1 MSKKREVQ
9 VIDNKQKNGMRVQK
23 GDRIVE
29 MSPEVSVQMVN
40 DLITLGTQLV
50 SETGRVTVEY
60 FETQANMYYG
70 KLNAFISNQTL
81 KSEERRMILQQMEK
95 LTDKYVELINTTD
108 DIEKREQLKST
119 YEFFSDKQ
127 SKLYMEALITDSK
140 TRIPKKPKLLSGL
153 RNLFLRNNK

>member
-140 TRIPKKPKLLSGL
+140 TRIPKKPKLVSAD
-153 RNLFLRNNK
+153 